1 MAFRRR
7 SSGGLIRGLM
17 RRFIWPVIAV
27 SILIVAFVWA
37 LNAMNVWDKTVD
49 VIARFLGVEAAETAD
64 RFGDE
69 VAQTGDEIIDDPRS
83 ILDQILNGEPP
94 VTIPDIPLPDGGGDA
109 PFLPD
114 DLPAVAPGDDT
125 DIDWAHV
132 TAQLDSLGTTNTTA
146 GQRIEPYD
154 RDKHFGDWI
163 DHDDDGCRDDEEVRL
178 RDSTDVTLKEGSAC
192 APQTGTLHDPYS
204 GKTITYD
211 RDDQPLAVEVEHIV
225 SLHDIY
231 YSGGWQ
237 MTYDERVAIAH
248 DLERELVL
256 SSRDENQAKKEKTPY
271 EWMPSD
277 PAAWCWYA
285 SAYIEVKATYDLTVD
300 DDNRAFLG
308 DVIAACS
315 G

>member
-1 MAFRRR
+1 
-7 SSGGLIRGLM
+7 M

-49 VIARFLGVEAAETAD
+49 VIARFFGVEAAETAD

-94 VTIPDIPLPDGGGDA
+94 VTVPDIPLPDGGGDA

-132 TAQLDSLGTTNTTA
+132 TDQLDSLGTTNTTA

-285 SAYIEVKATYDLTVD
+285 SAYIEVKATYDLTID